1 MDISHRERRTIAG
14 IIIGL
19 LALQAFA
26 LFSGSQLQRAL
37 AEQYTLA
44 ALEGERARFA
54 ELLASDAGARV
65 TGDGALTDLAAAHAL
80 TVVVLDISHPRVMR
94 CLAASVGCANL
105 RLPAAASG
113 AAAWTAH
120 AGSQHYRLAALPGR
134 RPGTLLA
141 VAQPPVAPWAPLAA
155 TALTS
160 AAMATLLALIGLA
173 WLWRRPARH
182 GLAPV
187 LHDDLTGLAN
197 RAMLARAL
205 EDHCARALGG
215 DGTLSLLMLDLDR
228 FKLVNETLGHD
239 AGDRVLC
246 EVAAR
251 LGDTLRASDL
261 IARQGGDEFVI
272 VLPGTGRDFVELV
285 ARKIINAVEH
295 PIIVDGTTVDV
306 AASIGIAV
314 LPDDAQSPGE
324 LLRLADAAMFQA
336 KRRHLGALRWSSD
349 CEAGNVAELSLLGE
363 LRMALERRQFELHFQ
378 PLIALPER
386 RIAGAEALV
395 RWRHPTRG
403 LVPPQAF
410 IPFAESTGF
419 MRVLTRFILTRAL
432 AACADWHAAGFHIRV
447 AVNVTPQDLFDSE
460 FVDAVKAG
468 LARNALPPAALC
480 LELTET
486 AFMDQPERVI
496 DVMNALRAMGVALA
510 VDDFGTGYSS
520 LTYLHELP
528 VTELKIDRSFV
539 AAAVDDR
546 GTAAPIVH
554 SAIELG
560 RKLALEVV
568 AEGVEDERTLNHLSA
583 MGCNYAQGYHIARP
597 MPEEAFLVWLT
608 GQSFSST
615 MRALTPALALG
626 R

>member
-1 MDISHRERRTIAG
+1 MDISHRERRIVAG
-14 IIIGL
+14 LVLGL
-19 LALQAFA
+19 LAIQALAYFGA
-26 LFSGSQLQRAL
+26 RQLQDAL
-37 AEQYTLA
+37 AHAHVFT
-44 ALEGERARFA
+44 ALEAERARFA
-54 ELLASDAGARV
+54 DLLASDAGRGVA
-65 TGDGALTDLAAAHAL
+65 GAGALSDLAAAHAL
-80 TVVVLDISHPRVMR
+80 SAAVLDTSRPDALR
-94 CLAASVGCANL
+94 CLAASFDCAAL
-105 RLPAAASG
+105 TLPDAASG
-113 AAAWTAH
+113 AAAWTADIDGRPH
-120 AGSQHYRLAALPGR
+120 LLAALPGR
-134 RPGTLLA
+134 EAGTLLA
-141 VAQPPVAPWAPLAA
+141 VAQPLATPWATLDALGLALLAA
-155 TALTS
+155 GA
-160 AAMATLLALIGLA
+160 LLAAAGLA
-173 WLWRRPARH
+173 WLWRPAR
-182 GLAPV
+182 GTLAPV

-205 EDHCARALGG
+205 EDHCARTLAA

-272 VLPGTGRDFVELV
+272 LLPGTGRDFVELV

-432 AACADWHAAGFHIRV
+432 SACADWHAAGFQIRV

-460 FVDAVKAG
+460 FVEAVKAE
-468 LARNALPPAALC
+468 LARNALPPSALC
-480 LELTET
+480 LELT
-486 AFMDQPERVI
+486 
-496 DVMNALRAMGVALA
+496 
-510 VDDFGTGYSS
+510 
-520 LTYLHELP
+520 
-528 VTELKIDRSFV
+528 
-539 AAAVDDR
+539 
-546 GTAAPIVH
+546 
-554 SAIELG
+554 
-560 RKLALEVV
+560 
-568 AEGVEDERTLNHLSA
+568 
-583 MGCNYAQGYHIARP
+583 
-597 MPEEAFLVWLT
+597 
-608 GQSFSST
+608 
-615 MRALTPALALG
+615 
-626 R
+626 